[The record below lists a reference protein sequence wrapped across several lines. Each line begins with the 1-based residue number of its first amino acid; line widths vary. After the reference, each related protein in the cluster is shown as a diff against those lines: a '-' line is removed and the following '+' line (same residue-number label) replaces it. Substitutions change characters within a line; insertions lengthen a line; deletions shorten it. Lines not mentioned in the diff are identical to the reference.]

1 MANRGSFGAGTRQ
14 ARSRRRNRAVG
25 TVASVG
31 AFLTFGVMP
40 LAPAQADEF
49 DWIADVFDMSA
60 WIPADDGGASD
71 AVYWLAPASWDLD
84 GLLGSAV
91 STSDASDDFDNWVE
105 TWIYQPWHT
114 MMQNVIQTDF
124 WIVFRYLLN
133 EWFGNGQILIGNGA
147 DGHDGGTLEEAAGQ
161 PGGLW
166 FGDGGDGGT
175 SASGVGGAGGAA
187 YFGNAGAGGEGVD
200 GADGGPGGTVAY
212 IGMGGDGGDG
222 GVGGTGG
229 AGGWLYG
236 NDGNP
241 GSPG

>member
-1 MANRGSFGAGTRQ
+1 MADRGSIGKGTAQ
-14 ARSRRRNRAVG
+14 PRSRRRNRAVG

-60 WIPADDGGASD
+60 WVDDGAASD
-71 AVYWLAPASWDLD
+71 AVNWFDPASWDPD

-91 STSDASDDFDNWVE
+91 STSDASDDLDSWLDP
-105 TWIYQPWHT
+105 WIYLLK
-114 MMQNVIQTDF
+114 MIQADF
-124 WIVFRYLLN
+124 WIVFSHYLN
-133 EWFGNGQILIGNGA
+133 EWFGNGQLVIGDGA
-147 DGHDGGTLEEAAGQ
+147 DGIDGGTLAAAAGQ

-166 FGDGGDGGT
+166 WGDGGDGGT
-175 SASGVGGAGGAA
+175 SASGAGGAGGAA
-187 YFGNAGAGGEGVD
+187 YFGNGGAGGEGID
-200 GADGGPGGTVAY
+200 GADGGPGGSVAY
-212 IGMGGDGGDG
+212 GGNGGDGGDG
-222 GVGGTGG
+222 GVGGAGG

-236 NDGNP
+236 DDGSP